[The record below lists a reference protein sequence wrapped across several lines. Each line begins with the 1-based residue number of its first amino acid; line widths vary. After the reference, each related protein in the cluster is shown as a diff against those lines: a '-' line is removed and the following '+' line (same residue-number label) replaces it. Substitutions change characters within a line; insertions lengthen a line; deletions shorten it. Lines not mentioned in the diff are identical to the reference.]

1 MAVSAAIA
9 LAGLG
14 MSVYGAAKKAKAEK
28 AAKANKQPE
37 YKIPQEEVDNLRLAE
52 TLGNQG
58 MSLASRTVYQNA
70 ADRGLTA
77 TTSAILRG
85 GGDAN
90 SIGNAYQKYNEGI
103 ANMSIYDDQ
112 RRLQNLQNLMGQR
125 SRMSSFRDKDYQLN
139 EYAPWANRAQALA
152 AQMAGGQNTMMSG
165 LNTAIGG
172 LSGVAQGMSARSQQ
186 SSYGNQWSKP
196 EGEMIQPLRTDD
208 LYSGTVPQYPTS
220 NSGNQYTPMTR
231 DLPQDYQPFYGD
243 GTETWRNPKYW

>member
-14 MSVYGAAKKAKAEK
+14 MAVYGAVKKSKAEK

-58 MSLASRTVYQNA
+58 MSLASRTAYQQS

-77 TTSAILRG
+77 TTGAILRG

-103 ANMSIYDDQ
+103 ANMSKYDDQ

-125 SRMSSFRDKDYQLN
+125 SRMSSFKDKDYQLN
-139 EYAPWANRAQALA
+139 EYSPWANRAQALA
-152 AQMAGGQNTMMSG
+152 AQMAGAQNTQMSG
-165 LNTAIGG
+165 INTAISG
-172 LSGVAQGMSARSQQ
+172 LGGVASGMAARKQPN
-186 SSYGNQWSKP
+186 NQWTKP
-196 EGEMIQPLRTDD
+196 QGESMESLRTDNF
-208 LYSGTVPQYPTS
+208 YSGTVPMYPT
-220 NSGNQYTPMTR
+220 NNGGNQYTPRAVDT
-231 DLPQDYQPFYGD
+231 PQYEPFYGD
-243 GTETWRNPKYW
+243 GVETWRNPKYW

>member
-14 MSVYGAAKKAKAEK
+14 MAVYGAVKKEK
-28 AAKANKQPE
+28 AAKEAKANKQPE

-58 MSLASRTVYQNA
+58 MSLASRNAYQNA

-77 TTSAILRG
+77 TTGAILRG

-90 SIGNAYQKYNEGI
+90 SIGNAYQKYNEGV

-139 EYAPWANRAQALA
+139 EYSPWANRAQALA
-152 AQMAGGQNTMMSG
+152 AQMAGAQNTQMSG
-165 LNTAIGG
+165 INTAIGG

-186 SSYGNQWSKP
+186 QSHGNQWSKP
-196 EGEMIQPLRTDD
+196 QGESMEPLRTDNF
-208 LYSGTVPQYPTS
+208 YSGTVPQYPT
-220 NSGNQYTPMTR
+220 NNGGNQYTPVAR
-231 DLPQDYQPFYGD
+231 ESPQGYEPFYGD
-243 GTETWRNPKYW
+243 GVETWRNPKYW